1 MGNSI
6 AARREAKQ
14 AIATM
19 GRMSLSYLSSLHQY
33 WAEKITCSTWINH
46 RQVAHG
52 VEAEPLR
59 SLFLS
64 YFCPLWGSPPL
75 PVWLTKWPE
84 RRLQTVS
91 CS

>member
-6 AARREAKQ
+6 AVRKEAKQ

-19 GRMSLSYLSSLHQY
+19 WRMSLSYFSSLHQY
-33 WAEKITCSTWINH
+33 WAEKVTCSTWINH

-52 VEAEPLR
+52 AEAEPLR

-64 YFCPLWGSPPL
+64 HFCPLWGSPSL
-75 PVWLTKWPE
+75 AGWLTDRLE
-84 RRLQTVS
+84 RRLQTIS